1 MSAASGV
8 DRFRRSNTIDIRV
21 TLIRRRYY
29 LEKVRCLSAHCCI
42 TAYGDC
48 EYHYT
53 GYCGVLG
60 KSRGCGRDRGS
71 TGRHCG
77 ALAPGA
83 ICRGKAM
90 SLLTQIMPTF
100 WSSYGAAMIALVG
113 FLLNGLLAYGG
124 AQKLAGQR
132 EEQRI
137 IDQTWKKEH
146 IAQSNV
152 RDIAIAALQAMGN
165 SNEATVK
172 GIQGQLLL
180 IQTELQAL
188 RNRNVGAKG

>member
-1 MSAASGV
+1 
-8 DRFRRSNTIDIRV
+8 
-21 TLIRRRYY
+21 
-29 LEKVRCLSAHCCI
+29 
-42 TAYGDC
+42 
-48 EYHYT
+48 
-53 GYCGVLG
+53 
-60 KSRGCGRDRGS
+60 
-71 TGRHCG
+71 
-77 ALAPGA
+77 
-83 ICRGKAM
+83 M